1 MKEILNKL
9 FAGEFLA
16 KEEAKSILT
25 DISAEKYN
33 EASAAA
39 FMTVFRMRAIT
50 PSELAGFRDALI
62 DLCVKVDL
70 GNVDSIDIVGTGGD
84 GKNTFNISTL
94 TSFVVAG
101 AGYKVTKHGNYGVS
115 SVSGSSNVLEHL
127 GYQFSNDQDVLRV
140 QLDKSNICFFHA
152 PKFHPAMKF
161 VAPIRR
167 ALGVKTFFNLL
178 GPLVNP
184 AQPKRHLLG
193 VFEERL
199 TDLYHLA
206 HEGEDK
212 AYAIVH
218 AMDGYDEV
226 SLTGD
231 TKIITNTQNQVV
243 APSYFG
249 MNKIDP
255 SEIFGGDTVKD
266 AADIFIKII
275 SNQGTTSQT
284 NVVLANASLAIQLFD
299 HSKSISDCITEAR
312 LSMESGNAY
321 NALKKLIESSK

>member
-9 FAGEFLA
+9 FAGEFLE
-16 KEEAKSILT
+16 KEEAKTILK

-33 EASAAA
+33 EASTAA
-39 FMTVFRMRAIT
+39 FMTVFRMRDIIPT
-50 PSELAGFRDALI
+50 ELAGFRDALI

-70 GNVDSIDIVGTGGD
+70 GDVDSIDIVGTGGD

-94 TSFVVAG
+94 SSFVVAG

-127 GYQFSNDQDVLRV
+127 GYQFTNDVDSLRH

-167 ALGVKTFFNLL
+167 AMGVKTFFNLL

-184 AQPKRHLLG
+184 AQPKRQLLG

-206 HEGEDK
+206 HEGINKE
-212 AYAIVH
+212 YAIVH

-231 TKIITNTQNQVV
+231 TKIITNSSNKVV
-243 APSYFG
+243 PPSYFG
-249 MNKIDP
+249 MDKIDP
-255 SEIFGGDTVKD
+255 EEIFGGDTVQA
-266 AADIFIKII
+266 AADIFVKII
-275 SNQGTTSQT
+275 GGNGTTAQT
-284 NVVLANASLAIQLFD
+284 NVVCANAGLAIQCFD
-299 HSKSISDCITEAR
+299 RSKSLSDCIAEAR
-312 LSMESGNAY
+312 TSVESGEAKK
-321 NALKKLIESSK
+321 ALDNLIVESK